1 MKERKAVKR
10 NWISA
15 VLLIVLFTVFL
26 YIPVEAAQKNVT
38 NTYKQKATETNGD
51 GKPMGTGKSGFQRS
65 LWETKTVVHLAMG
78 DNNQGRKTPSP
89 VA

>member
-38 NTYKQKATETNGD
+38 NTYKQKATNRNQWGR
-51 GKPMGTGKSGFQRS
+51 GKVAFRGVCGK
-65 LWETKTVVHLAMG
+65 
-78 DNNQGRKTPSP
+78 RKL
-89 VA
+89 